1 MKAIAAFV
9 RATGQFGL
17 TERAYTHVYL
27 CPMSVRKDKAPVPRS
42 RGAVGQPANRFL
54 TIHREADF
62 EQVADDR
69 EYLAQLSR
77 PPTVY
82 LPDDSQSIVT
92 ENNSPDITFRY
103 SVNPYRGCAHGCSY
117 CYARPTH
124 EYLGLSAGLDFETKV
139 MVKHRAAELFA
150 DWLARP
156 AWKPELVAF
165 SGVTDCYQPAE
176 RDFQLTRG
184 CLRVAA
190 ECRQPVAIVT
200 KNALVTRD
208 LDILAEMAQR
218 RCVRVAVS
226 ITTLD
231 AGLARKLEPRT
242 STPSARLAAVAKLR
256 AAGVSTLVMVAPV
269 IPGLNDSEIPAILQ
283 AAKEAGAD
291 GAAFT
296 LLRLPWAVKEVFFQ
310 WLDRCVPDQADKVR
324 SLVRSTRDGR
334 DSDSRFGHRM
344 RGSGPLAEQ
353 IAGTFRVFARRYE
366 LDRNPEPLDYSAF
379 RPPCPTSGQLPLF

>member
-1 MKAIAAFV
+1 MYACILI
-9 RATGQFGL
+9 RMS
-17 TERAYTHVYL
+17 TEH
-27 CPMSVRKDKAPVPRS
+27 SQSPVPRS
-42 RGAVGQPANRFL
+42 RGAASQPANRFL
-54 TIHREADF
+54 EIYQKADL
-62 EQVADDR
+62 EQVAEDR
-69 EYLAQLSR
+69 EYLAQLGR

-82 LPDDSQSIVT
+82 LPDESQSIVT

-124 EYLGLSAGLDFETKV
+124 EYLGMSAGLDFETKI
-139 MVKHRAAELFA
+139 MVKHRAAELFS

-156 AWKPELVAF
+156 SWKPELIAF

-184 CLRVAA
+184 CMQVAA

-208 LDILAEMAQR
+208 LEILAEMAR
-218 RCVRVAVS
+218 HRCVRVAVS

-242 STPSARLAAVAKLR
+242 STPAARLSALSKLQE
-256 AAGVSTLVMVAPV
+256 AGVSTLVMVAPV
-269 IPGLNDSEIPAILQ
+269 IPGLNDCEIPAILQ
-283 AAKEAGAD
+283 AAKDAGAE

-310 WLDRCVPDQADKVR
+310 WLDRYVPDQAEKVR
-324 SLVRSTRDGR
+324 SFVRSTRGGR
-334 DSDSRFGHRM
+334 DSDARFGHRM
-344 RGSGPLAEQ
+344 RGSGALAEQ
-353 IAGTFRVFARRYE
+353 IANTFRVFARRYQ
-366 LDRNPEPLDYSAF
+366 LDSNPAPLDFAGF
-379 RPPCPTSGQLPLF
+379 RPPRSASGQLSLF